1 MPHGGGTVVNAR
13 YKSSR
18 HPSRVFVSCVGGI
31 LLSLAGVISLTG
43 SASAQ
48 SSAVST
54 ASPASTV
61 PTPPPPGSSMA
72 VWQAWAAHQRSVF
85 QQTDWSRSFSSS
97 GCTSGSITINPVTSE
112 GAAGV
117 PKGIV
122 TDAVSI
128 PFRCSGGTSPSSGL
142 NKTVQPSTS
151 MQSSDY
157 CPAMGSYTLGAVND
171 GYACVGTYGSNDM
184 AAAYTYTLASGST
197 YGHVELGQVSGSC
210 GPGTLVANFSPEET
224 LKPGYGQEVVWG
236 PMSASADWSS
246 TWWQDDGGGT
256 FTDFG
261 SVCGFY

>member
-1 MPHGGGTVVNAR
+1 MPYGGGTFVNAR

-18 HPSRVFVSCVGGI
+18 HPSHFFVSCVGGI
-31 LLSLAGVISLTG
+31 LLSLAGVVSLTG

-48 SSAVST
+48 SSTVST
-54 ASPASTV
+54 ASPESTV
-61 PTPPPPGSSMA
+61 PTPPPPGSSMT

-112 GAAGV
+112 GAAGI

-128 PFRCSGGTSPSSGL
+128 LFRCSSGTSLSSGL

-157 CPAMGSYTLGAVND
+157 CPDMASYTLGAVND

-184 AAAYTYTLASGST
+184 AAAYSYTLASGST

-224 LKPGYGQEVVWG
+224 LNPGYGQEVVWG

>member
-1 MPHGGGTVVNAR
+1 MPHGGGTVVNTR
-13 YKSSR
+13 YKSSE

-31 LLSLAGVISLTG
+31 LLSLAGVVSLTG

-48 SSAVST
+48 SSTVST
-54 ASPASTV
+54 ASPESTV
-61 PTPPPPGSSMA
+61 PTPPPPGSSMT

-112 GAAGV
+112 GAAGI

-128 PFRCSGGTSPSSGL
+128 LFRCSSGTSLSSGL

-157 CPAMGSYTLGAVND
+157 CPDMASYTLGAVND

-184 AAAYTYTLASGST
+184 AAAYSYTLASGST

-224 LKPGYGQEVVWG
+224 LNPGYGQEVVWG

>member
-1 MPHGGGTVVNAR
+1 MNAR

-18 HPSRVFVSCVGGI
+18 HTSRVLVSCVGGMV
-31 LLSLAGVISLTG
+31 LTLTGVVSLTG

-48 SSAVST
+48 GSSVSM
-54 ASPASTV
+54 ASPVSTV
-61 PTPPPPGSSMA
+61 PTPPSPGSSMA
-72 VWQAWAAHQRSVF
+72 TWEAWATQQRSVF
-85 QQTDWSRSFSSS
+85 QQTNWTRTFALS
-97 GCTSGSITINPVTSE
+97 GCTSGSITVNPVTSE

-128 PFRCSGGTSPSSGL
+128 LFRCSSSTSPSSGL
-142 NKTVQPSTS
+142 NKTVQPGTS

-157 CPAMGSYTLGAVND
+157 CPAMGSYTLGAVYD
-171 GYACVGTYGSNDM
+171 GYGCVGTYGSNDM
-184 AAAYTYTLASGST
+184 AAAYTYTLSSGST

-224 LKPGYGQEVVWG
+224 LNPGYGQEVIWG